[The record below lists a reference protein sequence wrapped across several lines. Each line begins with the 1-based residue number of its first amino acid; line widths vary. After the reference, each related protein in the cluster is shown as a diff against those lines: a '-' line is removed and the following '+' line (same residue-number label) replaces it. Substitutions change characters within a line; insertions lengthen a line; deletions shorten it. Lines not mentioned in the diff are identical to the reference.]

1 MGMKVILM
9 KDTAKLG
16 KRGEVKEVSDA
27 YGINVLIK
35 KGDAVLAT
43 PGELA
48 KWKSLEE
55 SKLRK
60 KETTLN
66 TFYALVDALRS
77 AKLQIKGKKRDDK
90 GQLFAN
96 IRDTDIADAI
106 FESVKLSVDPKQI
119 LLPKPIKSVGT
130 HVAQI
135 KQGDKVAE
143 ITVDIV

>member
-1 MGMKVILM
+1 MKVILL

-35 KGDAVLAT
+35 KGNGVLAT

-48 KWKSLEE
+48 KWKALEE

-77 AKLQIKGKKRDDK
+77 AKVEITGMKRDDK
-90 GQLFAN
+90 GQLFATV
-96 IRDTDIADAI
+96 RDTDITDAI

-119 LLPKPIKSVGT
+119 VFPKPIKSVGA

-135 KQGDKVAE
+135 KQGDKVA
-143 ITVDIV
+143 DINVAVV

>member
-1 MGMKVILM
+1 MKVILL
-9 KDTAKLG
+9 KDMAKLG

-35 KGDAVLAT
+35 KGNGVLAT
-43 PGELA
+43 AGELA
-48 KWKSLEE
+48 KWKALEE

-66 TFYALVDALRS
+66 TFYALVEALRS
-77 AKLQIKGKKRDDK
+77 AKVQIKGKKRDDK

-96 IRDTDIADAI
+96 IRDTDITEAI

-119 LLPKPIKSVGT
+119 TLPKPIKSVGA

-135 KQGDKVAE
+135 KQGDKVSE
-143 ITVDIV
+143 ITVEVM